1 MHFNSGKCN
10 SYKFSLALPEVSSEV
25 MRFIKPSSSCLI
37 FESERKILVLTKLL
51 HVRIGRLNLHSFC
64 PEIIMVVSDF
74 LQLHLL
80 FPLAR
85 GCFSHQTFYNFIIL
99 IESNLLLASIQ
110 HIYGITQMQVKAS
123 SIFCRV
129 FSTPARFLQLARAK
143 REIIVNRF

>member
-1 MHFNSGKCN
+1 MFVFLWHASLVLSQVFVSCSMHFNSVKCN

-25 MRFIKPSSSCLI
+25 MRFIKPSSACLI

-80 FPLAR
+80 FPPAR
-85 GCFSHQTFYNFIIL
+85 GLLQSSDIL
-99 IESNLLLASIQ
+99 
-110 HIYGITQMQVKAS
+110 
-123 SIFCRV
+123 
-129 FSTPARFLQLARAK
+129 
-143 REIIVNRF
+143 